1 MTMGELIT
9 YFMIYFFEGTILW
22 KYCTVLFVSENST
35 KNFLLIQMLYMV
47 MYAVSLKSNLVI
59 NICFFIA
66 VNFICISFLYQNR
79 WYTALYHSLITT
91 IAMSIGEFFVLC
103 ITMYSFPFYLHG
115 TSLYSLIPNVIFS
128 KTLYFL
134 LLNGIMRF
142 EKNRIDRGTHF
153 DKIFLLIMIT
163 PILSVFVVV
172 LLIAAILSLRPDLKL
187 MLIITICGALILL
200 FNLIFIGIYNY
211 VLKKMDNIT
220 NLELL
225 LQKEKAYAKYYK
237 MLLSQ
242 EENKNILIHDMKK
255 HLQAIAL
262 LNEKGE
268 REKISSYIRQL
279 GNSTALNSR
288 ARVSDNDI
296 LSAIVNR
303 CKQDCIQKG
312 ITMHT
317 DIRCN
322 SIGFMHENDL
332 TSLFGNL
339 LDNAFASASM
349 QEDSFIE
356 LNVQR
361 SENADITVITMINSC
376 RKNPFSEK
384 TGRLISNKSD
394 SGHHHGFGMKS
405 IERTIKRYNGEVQVY
420 YDDKNFT
427 FHTIIFLK
435 DTSL

>member
-22 KYCTVLFVSENST
+22 KYCTVLFVSENRT

-211 VLKKMDNIT
+211 VLKK
-220 NLELL
+220 
-225 LQKEKAYAKYYK
+225 
-237 MLLSQ
+237 
-242 EENKNILIHDMKK
+242 
-255 HLQAIAL
+255 
-262 LNEKGE
+262 
-268 REKISSYIRQL
+268 
-279 GNSTALNSR
+279 
-288 ARVSDNDI
+288 
-296 LSAIVNR
+296 
-303 CKQDCIQKG
+303 
-312 ITMHT
+312 
-317 DIRCN
+317 
-322 SIGFMHENDL
+322 
-332 TSLFGNL
+332 
-339 LDNAFASASM
+339 
-349 QEDSFIE
+349 
-356 LNVQR
+356 
-361 SENADITVITMINSC
+361 
-376 RKNPFSEK
+376 
-384 TGRLISNKSD
+384 
-394 SGHHHGFGMKS
+394 
-405 IERTIKRYNGEVQVY
+405 NG
-420 YDDKNFT
+420 
-427 FHTIIFLK
+427 
-435 DTSL
+435 

>member
-1 MTMGELIT
+1 MTMGEVII
-9 YFMIYFFEGTILW
+9 YFMIYFFEAAILW
-22 KYCTVLFVSENST
+22 KYCTVLFGSENST
-35 KNFLLIQMLYMV
+35 KNFILIEVFYMV
-47 MYAVSLKSNLVI
+47 MYAVSMKSNLGI
-59 NICFFIA
+59 NICLFIV
-66 VNFICISFLYQNR
+66 VNFICICFLYQNR
-79 WYTALYHSLITT
+79 WYAALYHSFVTS

-115 TSLYSLIPNVIFS
+115 TPLYSLIPNVIMS
-128 KTLYFL
+128 KALYFL
-134 LLNGIMRF
+134 ILNGMMHF

-153 DKIFLLIMIT
+153 DKIFLLIMIM
-163 PILSVFVVV
+163 PILSVFIVI
-172 LLIAAILSLRPDLKL
+172 LLIVTVLSLRPDFKL
-187 MLIITICGALILL
+187 MLIISVCGALILL

-211 VLKKMDNIT
+211 VLKKMEDIT
-220 NLELL
+220 DLELL
-225 LQKEKAYAKYYK
+225 LQKEKTYAKYYK

-279 GNSTALNSR
+279 GSSTALNSR

-303 CKQDCIQKG
+303 CRQDCIQKG

-322 SIGFMHENDL
+322 SIGFMQENDL

-384 TGRLISNKSD
+384 TGSLISKKPD
-394 SGHHHGFGMKS
+394 SEHHHGFGMKS
-405 IERTIKRYNGEVQVY
+405 IERTVKRYHGEVQVY
-420 YDDKNFT
+420 YDEENFT
-427 FHTIIFLK
+427 FHTVIFLK

>member
-1 MTMGELIT
+1 
-9 YFMIYFFEGTILW
+9 
-22 KYCTVLFVSENST
+22 
-35 KNFLLIQMLYMV
+35 
-47 MYAVSLKSNLVI
+47 
-59 NICFFIA
+59 
-66 VNFICISFLYQNR
+66 
-79 WYTALYHSLITT
+79 
-91 IAMSIGEFFVLC
+91 
-103 ITMYSFPFYLHG
+103 MYSFPFYLHG
-115 TSLYSLIPNVIFS
+115 TPLYSLIPNVIMS
-128 KTLYFL
+128 KALYFL
-134 LLNGIMRF
+134 ILNGIMHF

-153 DKIFLLIMIT
+153 DKIFLLIMIM
-163 PILSVFVVV
+163 PILSVFIVV
-172 LLIAAILSLRPDLKL
+172 LLIVTILSLRPDLKL
-187 MLIITICGALILL
+187 MLIISVCGALILL

-211 VLKKMDNIT
+211 VLKKMEDIT
-220 NLELL
+220 DLELL
-225 LQKEKAYAKYYK
+225 LQKEKTYAKYYK

-384 TGRLISNKSD
+384 TGSLISNKSD

-405 IERTIKRYNGEVQVY
+405 IERTVKRYNGEVQVY

-435 DTSL
+435 DISL

>member
-1 MTMGELIT
+1 MTIGELIT
-9 YFMIYFFEGTILW
+9 YFMIYFFEAAVLW
-22 KYCTVLFVSENST
+22 KYCIVLFVYGNHA
-35 KNFLLIQMLYMV
+35 KNFILIEAFYMV
-47 MYAVSLKSNLVI
+47 MYVVSLKANLGI
-59 NICFFIA
+59 NVCLFTI
-66 VNFICISFLYQNR
+66 VNFICIRFLYQNR

-115 TSLYSLIPNVIFS
+115 TPLYSLIPNVIFS

-134 LLNGIMRF
+134 ILNGIMHF
-142 EKNRIDRGTHF
+142 EKNRIDRRTYF

-163 PILSVFVVV
+163 PVLSVFIVV
-172 LLIAAILSLRPDLKL
+172 LLIVAILSLRPELKL
-187 MLIITICGALILL
+187 MLVISVCGALILFL
-200 FNLIFIGIYNY
+200 NLVFIGIYNY
-211 VLKKMDNIT
+211 ILKKMDDIT

-225 LQKEKAYAKYYK
+225 LQKEKTYAKYYK

-288 ARVSDNDI
+288 TRVSDNDI

-384 TGRLISNKSD
+384 TGSLISNKSD

-405 IERTIKRYNGEVQVY
+405 IERTVKRYHGEVQVY

>member
-1 MTMGELIT
+1 
-9 YFMIYFFEGTILW
+9 
-22 KYCTVLFVSENST
+22 
-35 KNFLLIQMLYMV
+35 
-47 MYAVSLKSNLVI
+47 
-59 NICFFIA
+59 
-66 VNFICISFLYQNR
+66 
-79 WYTALYHSLITT
+79 
-91 IAMSIGEFFVLC
+91 
-103 ITMYSFPFYLHG
+103 
-115 TSLYSLIPNVIFS
+115 
-128 KTLYFL
+128 
-134 LLNGIMRF
+134 
-142 EKNRIDRGTHF
+142 
-153 DKIFLLIMIT
+153 
-163 PILSVFVVV
+163 
-172 LLIAAILSLRPDLKL
+172 
-187 MLIITICGALILL
+187 
-200 FNLIFIGIYNY
+200 
-211 VLKKMDNIT
+211 MDNIT

-435 DTSL
+435 DTSS